1 MKAAR
6 WHGREDIRIEDVPEP
21 EVRPGTVKVAVD
33 WCGICG
39 TDLHEYLEGPIF
51 IPPEGEAH
59 PITGEEA
66 PIVMGHEFA
75 GTVAEI
81 GDGVKGIEVG
91 DAVVV
96 EPIHCCDTC
105 AACLAGQYN
114 TCEKLGFVGLSGGG
128 GGFAE
133 YVVVDARWIH
143 QLGDVPTD
151 VGALI
156 EPLAVGYHAVELAD
170 VEAGQTA
177 VVFGSG
183 PIGLVTIGCLKARDV
198 RVICVEPADARKDKA
213 TTAGADHLVDP
224 TDTDVLTA
232 IAELTEG
239 VGADVAFECAGI
251 DEVLNQAVACVKSR
265 GRVVNVAIWGHPAT
279 VDMMPLTLNE
289 VDVVGSIGYCGDHE
303 ATIAMVADGAIDT
316 GALITGRIGL
326 DELVDVGF
334 RQLIDNKAENVK
346 ILVHP

>member
-6 WHGREDIRIEDVPEP
+6 FHGREDIRIEDVPEP
-21 EVRPGTVKVAVD
+21 EVRPGAVKIAVD

-51 IPPEGEAH
+51 VPPAGEPH
-59 PITGEEA
+59 PVTGEEA
-66 PIVMGHEFA
+66 PVVMGHEFA
-75 GTVAEI
+75 GKVAEV
-81 GDGVKGIEVG
+81 GDGVDGITVG

-96 EPIHCCDTC
+96 EPIHRCGEC
-105 AACLAGQYN
+105 AACSTGQYN

-133 YVVVDARWIH
+133 FVVVDAEWVH
-143 QLGDVPTD
+143 PLGDIPTD

-156 EPLAVGYHAVELAD
+156 EPLAVGYHAVELSG
-170 VEAGQTA
+170 VEEGQTA
-177 VVFGSG
+177 VVFGMG
-183 PIGLVTIGCLKARDV
+183 PIGLVTTGCLKARGV
-198 RVICVEPADARKDKA
+198 RVIAVEVADARKDKA
-213 TTAGADHLVDP
+213 ATVGADEIIDP
-224 TDTDVLTA
+224 SAQDVLAT
-232 IAELTEG
+232 ISDLTDG

-251 DEVLNQAVACVKSR
+251 DDVLNNAIACVKSR

-279 VDMMPLTLNE
+279 VEMGPLTLNE
-289 VDVVGSIGYCGDHE
+289 VDVVGSIGYCGDHP
-303 ATIAMVADGAIDT
+303 ATIAMVADGSIDT
-316 GALITGRIGL
+316 AALITGRIAL
-326 DELVDVGF
+326 DDLVEEGF